1 MFIPFSLFITI
12 PILHGVVRVLPHYFI
27 IHCKNVLKE
36 ENRKK
41 EKKWNQEKWF
51 KTNIFINVTFW
62 LRHRATNR
70 DRATTTF
77 FVHHTC
83 EIAYKTH
90 VYWYEFVFILFY
102 FNLSPTTTSLTPLP
116 ERKKKT
122 KMKMFCKK
130 YILAYKIIVP

>member
-41 EKKWNQEKWF
+41 EKNEIKKNDSKRTYLLMSLFDLDTELQTE
-51 KTNIFINVTFW
+51 TEQ
-62 LRHRATNR
+62 LQP
-70 DRATTTF
+70 F

-90 VYWYEFVFILFY
+90 VY
-102 FNLSPTTTSLTPLP
+102 
-116 ERKKKT
+116 
-122 KMKMFCKK
+122 
-130 YILAYKIIVP
+130 